1 MNSTFKDGLYW
12 MRLKNL
18 SNLFKV
24 TVCNGVGGVG
34 QYSILYNL
42 ILEPYLLTNV
52 QWFLLEEI
60 NS

>member
-1 MNSTFKDGLYW
+1 MNAAFKEGLYW

-24 TVCNGVGGVG
+24 TVCNRVGGVE
-34 QYSILYNL
+34 QDSILYNL
-42 ILEPYLLTNV
+42 ILEPYLLTGV

>member
-1 MNSTFKDGLYW
+1 MNATFKDGLYW

-24 TVCNGVGGVG
+24 TVCNRVDGVE
-34 QYSILYNL
+34 QDSILYNL
-42 ILEPYLLTNV
+42 ILEPYLLTGV